1 MQFQRHRSSSKLQ
14 FKEINLD
21 SAQSSLAGLHMKP
34 GAVAVP
40 SGSGKEPSTIR
51 ISKKNADTLRF
62 VQKSLIEQ
70 QQREQQQKGKVGKQS
85 DWDEFDSATVASSKS
100 TRSWWGRPLRRG
112 GRKASAAGAD
122 DDDARTVTSVL
133 SRFSLFGGRSKAK
146 KKSKKKL
153 TQERILSEFFDVQ
166 SVANDGRLHDRL
178 NQERVVAKFFDV
190 QSVQTETRGSRKR
203 FSFLRRGQREDVET
217 KSVASLG
224 SIGIIFFHPNEMN
237 HGPVPDDETITLAS
251 GLFSSA
257 NSVIIEESESSSG
270 DDIIEFPVPGDHHLH
285 SSSSSVGTSGS
296 GKRRTPSTSAF
307 IQEVTA
313 AQKLMARQDSVAK
326 RGSLKLPDPPRP
338 SLADFDRWSSQSS
351 VNSAGPAQ
359 DTAPV
364 GGVAPKQ
371 PSRRR
376 LSYTE
381 GSKDGGA
388 GDQSDEESVV
398 SLLSGIV
405 ANYAAAKSEYERR
418 RSTAHR
424 SSSSRV
430 PVKPSLKKD
439 VQSSRAS
446 YSVVFD
452 SITIREYART
462 VGDNPSCTCGPPV
475 TLDWHVVS
483 DEQTSVEDYE
493 ASKPAKRTKKQFYL
507 PARLRAMILMEDWG
521 VTDEELKRARREVTY
536 IQYCRERSVAG
547 TGGRTAALERRA
559 NGVPKA
565 SATQAPAPSDV
576 VGPVLGS
583 MSLPTAE
590 SSPLSDA
597 PTGPPSPK
605 TRSSSPPILVQEE
618 DDLVESEALLQE
630 TRIPLAVDEDEVM
643 SVSNPQ
649 DQQDVTIPAPPGIE
663 SSPSKSSKS
672 KLVRQNSLSSL
683 GSLEPIR
690 MTLEPSS
697 RRRMEI

>member
-14 FKEINLD
+14 FKEISLD
-21 SAQSSLAGLHMKP
+21 SAQSSLAGLQVKP
-34 GAVAVP
+34 VAAAVP
-40 SGSGKEPSTIR
+40 SAGSSEPSTIR
-51 ISKKNADTLRF
+51 ISKKNADKLRL

-70 QQREQQQKGKVGKQS
+70 QQQKQQQREQRRKQNES

-112 GRKASAAGAD
+112 ARRPPTAGAD

-133 SRFSLFGGRSKAK
+133 SRFSLFGGRSKTK
-146 KKSKKKL
+146 KKSKTKMA
-153 TQERILSEFFDVQ
+153 QERILSEFFDVQ

-237 HGPVPDDETITLAS
+237 RGPVPDDETITLAS

-270 DDIIEFPVPGDHHLH
+270 DDMIEFPVPGDHHLQ
-285 SSSSSVGTSGS
+285 SSASSIGTSGS
-296 GKRRTPSTSAF
+296 GKRRTPSTSTF
-307 IQEVTA
+307 IQEVAA
-313 AQKLMARQDSVAK
+313 AQRLMAQQDSVLK
-326 RGSLKLPDPPRP
+326 RSPLKLPNPARP
-338 SLADFDRWSSQSS
+338 SLADFDRWSSESS
-351 VNSAGPAQ
+351 VNSGGPAQ
-359 DTAPV
+359 DAAV

-381 GSKDGGA
+381 ESKDNGA

-418 RSTAHR
+418 RSTSHPMNSAR
-424 SSSSRV
+424 L
-430 PVKPSLKKD
+430 PLKPSLKKD
-439 VQSSRAS
+439 VQSCRPS

-475 TLDWHVVS
+475 TLDWHVLS
-483 DEQTSVEDYE
+483 DEQTSVDDYE
-493 ASKPAKRTKKQFYL
+493 ASKPTKRTKKQFYL
-507 PARLRAMILMEDWG
+507 PARTRAMILMEHWD

-547 TGGRTAALERRA
+547 TGGRTNVLERRS
-559 NGVPKA
+559 NGVSKLSP
-565 SATQAPAPSDV
+565 TLAPSPLDDT
-576 VGPVLGS
+576 GPVQKS
-583 MSLPTAE
+583 TSPAAE
-590 SSPLSDA
+590 SSVLSEA
-597 PTGPPSPK
+597 PAMPPTRSPSP
-605 TRSSSPPILVQEE
+605 PALINEAE
-618 DDLVESEALLQE
+618 DLADVEALLQE
-630 TRIPLAVDEDEVM
+630 TQIPLNPEDDEEV

-649 DQQDVTIPAPPGIE
+649 DQQDVTTPVQQEVE
-663 SSPSKSSKS
+663 SMQSKSAKS

-690 MTLEPSS
+690 LPLETCT